1 MVPWIAFSACH
12 GCFQKL
18 FYPAFPMSKHAFVP
32 ASFGELSVVC
42 SLGVSWTR
50 ELVGRVVV

>member
-1 MVPWIAFSACH
+1 MVPWIPFSACH

-42 SLGVSWTR
+42 SLGVSWAR